1 MAEPQQLNCGN
12 CGYAWMPRGK
22 EYSLRCPECGALL
35 PDRSGGRGISSYV
48 LIIFVFVVAP
58 VGIYLLWPKLFGQP
72 PLPPAAAPPVEVIQP
87 AANPAAPAVVP
98 SDPKSAV
105 PKVVD
110 KPDPKPEPTP
120 EPQPTAAEV
129 AAKDDKT
136 AARKLALVKP
146 FIKRGETATA
156 RKRLKEIIELHSET
170 PAADEAREMLTKLN
184 Q

>member
-1 MAEPQQLNCGN
+1 
-12 CGYAWMPRGK
+12 MPRGK

-48 LIIFVFVVAP
+48 LIIFVFVIAP
-58 VGIYLLWPKLFGQP
+58 VGVYLLWPRLFGQQ

-87 AANPAAPAVVP
+87 AANPVAPAAVP
-98 SDPKSAV
+98 DPKPAV
-105 PKVVD
+105 PKID
-110 KPDPKPEPTP
+110 QKPEPKPEPTP
-120 EPQPTAAEV
+120 QPQLTPAEI
-129 AAKDDKT
+129 AAKDDKA

-170 PAADEAREMLTKLN
+170 PAADEAREMLTKLG